1 MFNGRLQG
9 RFDYYSTVTDDL
21 LTDVT
26 IPSSTGFT
34 SYKENLGKVENIG
47 YEISLKYR
55 VWQEQSKD
63 AFLNIFVAAS
73 HNKNTIKQIS
83 NFLQT
88 YNDTQTSSVSNKPIT
103 RYEEGQSMSAIWA
116 VKSMG
121 IDPACGDELFITSEG
136 TRTYEWD
143 SDNLQICGDTEPTLQ
158 GNLGFNFDYKG
169 ISLNVTARYQF
180 GGQVYNQTL
189 VDKVENANLENNVD
203 RRIFSDRWVKKG
215 DVSLYKNIKNEETT
229 QATSRFVED
238 DDQFVIS
245 SLNLS
250 YELTRIEAI
259 KRIGMERLRLS
270 FDMADFG
277 RMQSV
282 KIERGTSY
290 PFARTFSFSLQVMF

>member
-1 MFNGRLQG
+1 
-9 RFDYYSTVTDDL
+9 
-21 LTDVT
+21 
-26 IPSSTGFT
+26 
-34 SYKENLGKVENIG
+34 
-47 YEISLKYR
+47 
-55 VWQEQSKD
+55 
-63 AFLNIFVAAS
+63 
-73 HNKNTIKQIS
+73 
-83 NFLQT
+83 
-88 YNDTQTSSVSNKPIT
+88 
-103 RYEEGQSMSAIWA
+103 
-116 VKSMG
+116 MG
-121 IDPACGDELFITSEG
+121 IDPRVEMNFLLPRKEHARMNGIPIIFRFVGIQNRHFKG
-136 TRTYEWD
+136 T
-143 SDNLQICGDTEPTLQ
+143 
-158 GNLGFNFDYKG
+158 LGFNFDYKG

-270 FDMADFG
+270 FDMTDFG